1 MLNFIYNNGWVSK
14 IGLIMARK
22 NVNEN
27 ITKSVK
33 NVIKNHINE
42 TVSPSSKVKDDGS
55 FTMRDIS
62 NNTVDLNEGVY
73 LPHEIPALFQEY
85 RTGFNLDY
93 QVLTGRLDL
102 IVKYR
107 NISLFPEVMTAV
119 DEIVTSAVVMANGK
133 PFEIQVNEI
142 VNNNEIRNMF
152 IHEFNNFLVT
162 QNINKTIYEIFEQ
175 WFIDGILYVWRR
187 VDQTTHKTDY
197 YIIDPLQIKLELNKW
212 IVTIPSLIQQS
223 PVSMMFQPAIQ
234 YSGYDNSLM
243 LEIPFNEI
251 SVYYSGK
258 YHNRIPIGYLHKALK
273 SANQLNLLKD
283 AILVYRLSRSAEKLV
298 FYIDVGQIPK
308 KDAEAYINNVA
319 SKYRNQKYYNPATG
333 DIDGKVAIQ
342 SMLHSYFIA
351 RQEGKTTEI
360 STVGGNIQ
368 LGDVEDFKIFINELY
383 KSLYVPRTR
392 MANTTEESGTHG
404 LINNIQEIQ
413 IEEKRFFKFLQ
424 RVRSNFQIVYI
435 DMFRDFL
442 VMNGK
447 CTWDEF
453 ESYRNFIS
461 LKFFNDIEVEQIM
474 FYADLQQK
482 LTMLGSI
489 KDFMAVDN
497 MHFFSTE
504 WVCKNIFGWSD
515 EQIINMMIGINKD
528 KNSSFYSSKGKVD
541 PDLTI
546 KKETKSFSDVEP
558 FDINSINR
566 NYDKTDYTNAFKKP
580 I

>member
-1 MLNFIYNNGWVSK
+1 
-14 IGLIMARK
+14 MAKK

-27 ITKSVK
+27 ITKNVK

-42 TVSPSSKVKDDGS
+42 TVKPTSNMKDDGS

-152 IHEFNNFLVT
+152 IHEFNNFLIA

-187 VDQTTHKTDY
+187 VDKTSHKIDY

-223 PVSMMFQPAIQ
+223 PVSMMFEPAIQ

-243 LEIPFNEI
+243 LEIPFEEI

-258 YHNRIPIGYLHKALK
+258 YHNRVPIGYLHKALK

-283 AILVYRLSRSAEKLV
+283 AILIYRLSRSAEKLV

-392 MANTTEESGTHG
+392 MASTTEESGTHG

-424 RVRSNFQIVYI
+424 RVRSNFQNIYI

-442 VMNGK
+442 VSNGK
-447 CTWDEF
+447 CKWDEF

-541 PDLTI
+541 PDLTL

-558 FDINSINR
+558 FDINAINR
-566 NYDKTDYTNAFKKP
+566 NYDKTDYTNAFKRP